1 MFLNNIN
8 FPQDL
13 KKLKYQELKILCQE
27 IRTLIIEVVSN
38 NGGHLASSLGAV
50 ELCVAFN
57 YCLDMPKDSLIFDV
71 GHQTY
76 AHKIITGRKASFKTL
91 RQYKGIS
98 GFPNV
103 EESPYDIYTS
113 GHASTAISWAQGIAE
128 AKKLNKDTSK
138 TVAVVG
144 DGSLTGGM
152 SFEALNSCGH
162 FQSDILVIVNHNE
175 MSISPSVGALS
186 KYLTRIISAPIYN
199 RIKKELEVL
208 VEQFSLVKGLVK
220 KIKKFEET
228 IKGLI
233 VPGIFFEELGFRYFG
248 PIDGHDFEEL
258 IPTIKN
264 VISLNGPRILHVITK
279 KGKGYKYSEDNP
291 EDFHSASK
299 FNIDLGKSEKIEEN
313 SYSQVF
319 AKKVTSLAESNSKL
333 VAITAAMPKGTGL
346 EIFRKQF
353 PERFFDVGIAEEHAV
368 GFASGLSKQGLKP
381 VVVIYSTFLQRAFDQ
396 IIHDVSLQKANVI
409 FAVDRA
415 GLVGEDGPTH
425 HGVFDIGYLRS
436 IPNMICMASKDKEEL
451 EDMIE
456 FAVNLNCPVSIRY
469 PKGEAYSLGHREEI
483 KIGKTQT
490 IFDGEKI
497 CLVSLGSMVKESIEC
512 VSSLKKEG
520 INIGLVNAR
529 FVKPID
535 SDLFIKLIEKYKVII
550 TLEEGNLPCG
560 FGSAVMEFYAKNS
573 LLDKVKLINMG
584 LPDEFVPAAKRDILL
599 KLYKLDAYS
608 LVERIRKL
616 IKEDFVCQKGK
627 II

>member
-1 MFLNNIN
+1 MFLDKIG

-50 ELCVAFN
+50 ELCIALN
-57 YCLDMPKDSLIFDV
+57 YCLDTPIDSLIFDV
-71 GHQTY
+71 GHQIY
-76 AHKIITGRKASFKTL
+76 AHKIITGRKSAFKTL

-98 GFPNV
+98 GFPNT

-128 AKKLNKDTSK
+128 AKKIKKDSSK

-152 SFEALNSCGH
+152 AFEALNTCGH
-162 FQSDILVIVNHNE
+162 LQTDILVIVNHNE

-186 KYLTRIISAPIYN
+186 KCLTRIISAPIYN

-208 VEQFSLVKGLVK
+208 VENFSLVKSLAK
-220 KIKKFEET
+220 KAKKFEET
-228 IKGLI
+228 IKGLLI
-233 VPGIFFEELGFRYFG
+233 PGIFFEELGFRYFG

-264 VISLNGPRILHVITK
+264 VISLKGPRILHVVTK
-279 KGKGYKYSEDNP
+279 KGKGYKYSEGNP
-291 EDFHSASK
+291 EDFHSASN
-299 FNIDLGKSEKIEEN
+299 FNIDLGISEKKGEN

-319 AKKVTSLAESNSKL
+319 AKKITSLAQKNRKI

-381 VVVIYSTFLQRAFDQ
+381 VVAIYSTFLQRSFDQ
-396 IIHDVSLQKANVI
+396 MIHDVALNKANVV

-425 HGVFDIGYLRS
+425 HGVFDIAYLRL
-436 IPNMICMASKDKEEL
+436 IPNMVCMASKDKEEL
-451 EDMIE
+451 ENMIE
-456 FAVNLNCPVSIRY
+456 FAVTLNCPVSIRY
-469 PKGEAYSLGHREEI
+469 PKGETYSLGYKEEI
-483 KIGKTQT
+483 KIGKAQ
-490 IFDGEKI
+490 IISEGEKI

-512 VSSLKKEG
+512 FSLLKKEG
-520 INIGLVNAR
+520 IHIGLVNAR
-529 FVKPID
+529 FIKPLD
-535 SDLFIKLIEKYKVII
+535 SDLFIKLTDKYKVII

-560 FGSAVMEFYAKNS
+560 FGSAVMEFYEKCS
-573 LLDKVKLINMG
+573 LLGKIKIINMG
-584 LPDEFVPAAKRDILL
+584 FPDEFIPAAKRDILL

-616 IKEDFVCQKGK
+616 MKEESVCQK
-627 II
+627 